1 MSIKTTKKTGNS
13 ASNGTKAMTFVMG
26 LTVFVGGIYCYR
38 HSTVK
43 NLIETYRSAWDST
56 HEKAAE
62 IQQALIENEKLRY
75 ENANLRLKLETA
87 QFLAQ
92 EKSAEK
98 ESEGN
103 KVARNLASIG
113 YQPPAN
119 LLPSQLYTL
128 GVTYFK
134 AQENEKAA
142 VIFSFLA
149 ELDDNAAYRNSR
161 GYVMTGVS
169 WYRLGNMSLADHY
182 FDLALKAPAEQTEN
196 LKYQA
201 QARLW
206 KGILAQ
212 RGGKAAEAQYWLH
225 DLLDHHPQSTEAA
238 WVNGPARESSIEGS
252 TVGSTTESSGGRMH
266 EQEAERATASVPESK
281 E

>member
-1 MSIKTTKKTGNS
+1 MDRPKPKKTGNP
-13 ASNGTKAMTFVMG
+13 AKQAKTAVIG
-26 LTVFVGGIYCYR
+26 LAVCAFAIYSYR

-43 NLIETYRSAWDST
+43 TLIETYRDAWTST
-56 HEKAAE
+56 EDKAAE
-62 IQQALIENEKLRY
+62 IQRAIVENEKLRY

-87 QFLAQ
+87 QFEAQ

-103 KVARNLASIG
+103 RVARSLASIS
-113 YQPPAN
+113 YQPPTH
-119 LLPSQLYTL
+119 LLPSQLFTL

-142 VIFSFLA
+142 VIFSYLA
-149 ELDDNAAYRNSR
+149 ELEDNAAYRNSR

-169 WYRLGNMSLADHY
+169 WYRLGNSALANHY
-182 FDLALKAPAEQTEN
+182 FDLALKAPSEEIEN
-196 LKYQA
+196 LRYQA

-206 KGILAQ
+206 KGIIAQ
-212 RGGKAAEAQYWLH
+212 KSGKGTEAQYWLH
-225 DLLDHHPQSTEAA
+225 DLLDHHPQSMEAA
-238 WVNGPARESSIEGS
+238 WVNEPKEAPIRAPSSAVPS
-252 TVGSTTESSGGRMH
+252 NTVKA
-266 EQEAERATASVPESK
+266 QEAEHATASVPESK

>member
-1 MSIKTTKKTGNS
+1 MNKKTAKKTGNS
-13 ASNGTKAMTFVMG
+13 ASNGSKAMATVIG
-26 LTVFVGGIYCYR
+26 LTVLIGGTYSYR
-38 HSTVK
+38 HSTIS
-43 NLIETYRSAWDST
+43 NLIGTYKAAWEST
-56 HEKAAE
+56 QDKAAE
-62 IQQALIENEKLRY
+62 ISRAVVENEKLRY

-87 QFLAQ
+87 QFEAQ

-103 KVARNLASIG
+103 KVARSLASIS

-119 LLPSQLYTL
+119 LLPSQLFTL

-149 ELDDNAAYRNSR
+149 ELDDNAAYRNAR

-212 RGGKAAEAQYWLH
+212 RGGKPTETQYWLH

-238 WVNGPARESSIEGS
+238 WVNEPKAEGS
-252 TVGSTTESSGGRMH
+252 H
-266 EQEAERATASVPESK
+266 EQEAKRATASVSESK